1 MPLID
6 GQLGADPPVTDAM
19 RHSLRSKV
27 AHAAEILHAQG
38 PIGTFIHT
46 NPLHSLEHLP
56 FEQAVQEAERLLGG
70 RGYLSNE
77 EFRWL
82 YRTGRITADDLSAA
96 LADRA
101 LSSGNKTIAEVNGLR
116 VEAQDIH
123 RIHLLYGIES
133 LAPSDLHWRVRHE
146 KAPHRFRK
154 DVPPEKRALIL
165 QKAATE
171 LRLSLDRVGREWTLA
186 EWVQAHTNLDLTS
199 HLRDQLCH
207 ELREEEWDGEW
218 PHIAPTRHS
227 AVKETARWL
236 DRLEIPLDRRQTYL
250 TCIDRQMYNVGIYA
264 TKRRGELHARWL
276 KAEARLL
283 RDLVPRHLGTRGTFL
298 AISRHF
304 ERHPESYA
312 ILSLWNAVLA
322 SRGLNDP
329 LSTTNPQHLYPEGQ
343 ADRVAASIYGQVMAV
358 ERDGGLSIP
367 LTADLKEAIET
378 KVAGLARRQE
388 RRETILTL
396 LSKTKEQYQPNAM
409 PPLTLTT
416 KAQSLLAKKP
426 RGLGYSSP
434 LVRLLGEL
442 RMRTGFWWATWDDVM
457 THPLLISTRPVD
469 DEAWRRLLR
478 DGLRVRLTD
487 GVRASLLEKYATRRQ
502 DQAAEQRRQTILA
515 GLLED
520 GLTLSAWDAL
530 QEDAAHWTDG
540 DQATPGQAR
549 EEERLCRLVLDGL
562 RPTEL
567 TRKGLEALDELIT
580 LRGRTSAR
588 RRLLADLRKL
598 DPREQMIRTAHKI
611 LAEKMASLG
620 HDLALSDF
628 LRRMTG
634 LDLTSRVNHYM
645 IKWCAA
651 FLDEGIAAWSMPG
664 RNRGFYAAWKVLA
677 RHDWSLIFTGVRG
690 WREAVRG
697 LPDRPEDA
705 LIHTLHGLG
714 IPEDHWTDYLAR
726 RLVQLPGWAGLIKWR
741 EHQPRHPRQQH
752 EPIDLVEYLAVRL
765 FCESLLIKHVCRT
778 VWGLDGTA
786 RSLHRLF
793 RDHPSEFMVRREL
806 SLGGL
811 PGYLDQRARDLVR
824 KNPQGQNRE
833 EWIRLAE
840 MIWLYRQS
848 EAPGHSPIH
857 TLCRNAWRLFHLAQ
871 FLGLSANDVRSLS
884 VDEADRILAALDSFP
899 SSVHGPVWLQAYEQ
913 HYQTHLLRSIVHNQ
927 SRTRLMEERPRA
939 QLALCVDER
948 EESLRRH
955 IEAQDPAYETFGTA
969 GFFGVAMNYSRLG
982 EEKTT
987 PLCPVVVSPVHRVLE
1002 VADADQGDAWRR
1014 ASKRNQWL
1022 KFSDKLF
1029 STLKA
1034 DPIASYFLID
1044 VTASILGVVLLGK
1057 TLFPRRFERCLE
1069 AIHRVIAP
1077 PPRTTLLLEPT
1088 EDQTDPAPTP
1098 QRLGFALDE
1107 QAGIV
1112 EGQLRIMGL
1121 TGRFAR
1127 LVLFLGH
1134 GSTSQNNPHESAYDC
1149 GACGGKHGGPNGR
1162 ALAAMANR
1170 PEVRFALR
1178 ERGIDIPSDTYFLGA
1193 QHNTASDDIT
1203 YFDAEKIPATH
1214 RQEFRRLA
1222 HDLDQARALN
1232 ARERCRL
1239 LPMAPQ
1245 QASPARSLRHAERR
1259 TADFSQV
1266 RPEWGHAT
1274 NASVVV
1280 GRRSLTQGLD
1290 LGRRAF
1296 LQSYDPKQDPDGV
1309 VLERILTAVV
1319 PVAVGI
1325 SLEYY
1330 FSTVDNQ
1337 RFGCSTK
1344 TRHNVTGLIGVM
1356 EGTQSDLRTGLP
1368 FQMIGIHEAL
1378 RLTFVV
1384 EANPALLN
1392 AIVQRHRALQKLFD
1406 RQWAHLVV
1414 LDIRSGDCFRYEPK
1428 GRWHGVPIAPSAQ
1441 PTPVA

>member
-1 MPLID
+1 MSLAD
-6 GQLGADPPVTDAM
+6 GQVKADSPTTEAM

-38 PIGTFIHT
+38 PISTFIHT
-46 NPLHSLEHLP
+46 NPLHSLEYLP

-70 RGYLSNE
+70 QGYLSNE
-77 EFRWL
+77 EFRGL
-82 YRTGRITADDLSAA
+82 YWAGRITDDDLLAA
-96 LADRA
+96 FANRA
-101 LSSGNKTIAEVNGLR
+101 LPPGGTTIAEVNDQR
-116 VEAQDIH
+116 IEAQDIH

-133 LAPSDLHWRVRHE
+133 LAPSDLHWQVHHD
-146 KAPHRFRK
+146 KATHRFRK
-154 DVPPEKRALIL
+154 DVPPEKRAVIL

-171 LRLSLDRVGREWTLA
+171 LRLSLDRVGREWTLS
-186 EWVQAHTNLDLTS
+186 EWVFAHTNLNLPG
-199 HLRDQLCH
+199 HLRDRLCH
-207 ELREEEWDGEW
+207 ELREEEWDDELLRS
-218 PHIAPTRHS
+218 APTSHP
-227 AVKETARWL
+227 AAKGTARWL

-250 TCIDRQMYNVGIYA
+250 TCIDRQLYNVGICA
-264 TKRRGELHARWL
+264 TERRGELHARWL

-283 RDLVPRHLGTRGTFL
+283 RDLVPRHLGTQGTFL

-304 ERHPESYA
+304 EQHLEAYA
-312 ILSLWNAVLA
+312 VLSLWNAALT

-329 LSTTNPQHLYPEGQ
+329 LSTTNPQHLYPEDQ
-343 ADRVAASIYGQVMAV
+343 ADRVAASIYDQVMAV
-358 ERDGGLSIP
+358 ERDGGLAIP

-388 RRETILTL
+388 RRETVLTL
-396 LSKTKEQYQPNAM
+396 LSQTKEQYQPNAI
-409 PPLTLTT
+409 PPLTLTA
-416 KAQSLLAKKP
+416 KAQSILAKKP

-434 LVRLLGEL
+434 LVQLLGEL
-442 RMRTGFWWATWDDVM
+442 RMRTGFWWETWDEVM
-457 THPLLISTRPVD
+457 THPLLISIRPVD

-478 DGLRVRLTD
+478 DGLRVRLSG
-487 GVRASLLEKYATRRQ
+487 GVRAAVLEKYDARRQ
-502 DQAAEQRRQTILA
+502 DPVAEQRRQTILA

-520 GLTLSAWDAL
+520 GLTLSAWETLRDDSL
-530 QEDAAHWTDG
+530 HWTDDAQVANG
-540 DQATPGQAR
+540 HAL
-549 EEERLCRLVLDGL
+549 EEERLCRLILDGL

-567 TRKGLEALDELIT
+567 TRKGLQALDELIT

-598 DPREQMIRTAHKI
+598 DPREQMIKTAHKI

-620 HDLALSDF
+620 YDLALSDF
-628 LRRMTG
+628 LRRLTG

-651 FLDEGIAAWSMPG
+651 FLDEGLAAWAMPG
-664 RNRGFYAAWKVLA
+664 RERGFYAAWKALA
-677 RHDWSLIFTGVRG
+677 KCDWSFTIAGVRG
-690 WREAVRG
+690 WRDAVLG

-705 LIHTLHGLG
+705 LISTLHALG

-741 EHQPRHPRQQH
+741 EHHPRYPRQQH
-752 EPIDLVEYLAVRL
+752 EHIDLVEYLAVRL
-765 FCESLLIKHVCRT
+765 FRESLLIKHVCRT

-786 RSLHRLF
+786 RSLHHLF

-840 MIWLYRQS
+840 MIWVYRQA
-848 EAPGHSPIH
+848 EAPRHSPIH
-857 TLCRNAWRLFHLAQ
+857 TLCRNAWRLFHMAQ
-871 FLGLSANDVRSLS
+871 FLGLTGGEVKSLS
-884 VDEADRILAALDSFP
+884 VDETDRLLHTLDSFP
-899 SSVHGPVWLQAYEQ
+899 SVAHGPVWLQAYEH
-913 HYQTHLLRSIVHNQ
+913 HYQSQLLKDVAHNRSKVIW
-927 SRTRLMEERPRA
+927 SEERPRA
-939 QLALCVDER
+939 QFALCIDER

-982 EEKTT
+982 EEKMT
-987 PLCPVVVSPVHRVLE
+987 PLCPVVVTPVHRVRE
-1002 VADADQGDAWRR
+1002 VASADQRDAWRL
-1014 ASKRNQWL
+1014 ASKRNTWL
-1022 KFSDKLF
+1022 KFFDKLF
-1029 STLKA
+1029 LTLKK

-1057 TLFPRRFERCLE
+1057 TLFPRRFEKFLE
-1069 AIHRVIAP
+1069 TLHHAIAP

-1088 EDQTDPAPTP
+1088 EDQTDLTPTS

-1121 TGRFAR
+1121 TKRFAR
-1127 LVLFLGH
+1127 LVLFIGH

-1162 ALAAMANR
+1162 ALATMANR

-1178 ERGIDIPSDTYFLGA
+1178 ERGIDIPADTYFLGA
-1193 QHNTASDDIT
+1193 QHDTASDCFT
-1203 YFDAEKIPATH
+1203 YFDTERIPQTH
-1214 RQEFRRLA
+1214 QQEFRRLV
-1222 HDLDQARALN
+1222 HDLNQARTLN
-1232 ARERCRL
+1232 AQERCRL
-1239 LPMAPQ
+1239 LPMAPKGT
-1245 QASPARSLRHAERR
+1245 SPDRALRHVEQR

-1274 NASVVV
+1274 NASVIV
-1280 GRRSLTQGLD
+1280 GQRSLTQGLLLD
-1290 LGRRAF
+1290 RRAF
-1296 LQSYDPKQDPDGV
+1296 LQSYDPTHDPDGV
-1309 VLERILTAVV
+1309 ILERILTAVV
-1319 PVAVGI
+1319 PVAAGI

-1337 RFGCSTK
+1337 RFGCATK
-1344 TRHNVTGLIGVM
+1344 ARHNVTGLIGVM

-1368 FQMIGIHEAL
+1368 FQMIGIHEAV

-1384 EANPALLN
+1384 EANPALVN

-1406 RQWAHLVV
+1406 HQWAHLVV
-1414 LDIRSGDCFRYEPK
+1414 LDFRSGEFFRHEPM
-1428 GRWHGVPIAPSAQ
+1428 GRWQRVPTTQ
-1441 PTPVA
+1441 PASVA